1 MTAAFGFA
9 KQKINYLKTIKMAR
23 QKGIIKLKGT
33 IGDVTF
39 YKTKD
44 GHLAKEKT
52 SLDGARIL
60 NDPAFVR
67 TKENGREFGEAA
79 KDGKLL
85 RDALRPNMVTAHD
98 KRVTSR
104 LTQLFVKI
112 LKLDA
117 TSARGARTVGNAIAL
132 PSAMA
137 MLKGFNFNIRAILG
151 EVLIKPHVLN
161 TGTGVITINGLVPIN
176 DLTAAAGATHVSLRG
191 AWGKVDFTGKI
202 YDVQQTNVVNLPI
215 DGTLTNVVLT
225 PAAAPVGP
233 GTNVYLLQVEFYQ
246 LVNTIQYSLKNGAF
260 NALGIIDVA

>member
-1 MTAAFGFA
+1 
-9 KQKINYLKTIKMAR
+9 MAR
-23 QKGIIKLKGT
+23 QKGLIKLKGT
-33 IGDVTF
+33 IGDITF
-39 YKTKD
+39 YRTQD

-60 NDPAFVR
+60 NDPAFIR

-85 RDALRPNMVTAHD
+85 RDALRPNIVTAHD

-104 LTQLFVKI
+104 LTQLLVKI

-117 TSARGARTVGNAIAL
+117 TSIRGSRTVGTAIAL
-132 PSAMA
+132 PTAMT

-151 EVLIKPHVLN
+151 EVLIKPYALN
-161 TGTGVITINGLVPIN
+161 TGTGVITINGLIPIN
-176 DLTAAAGATHVSLRG
+176 DLAAPPGSTHATLRG
-191 AWGKVDFTGKI
+191 AWGKVDFTGKV
-202 YDVQQTNVVNLPI
+202 YDVQQTNSVNLPI

-225 PAAAPVGP
+225 PAAAPVGV

-246 LVNTIQYSLKNGAF
+246 LVNTVQYSLKNGAY
-260 NALGIIDVA
+260 NALGIIGVA